1 MTYPITPGS
10 PGMSGNYIPEIWS
23 GKTLVKFYNST
34 VFAAIANTDYEGEIK
49 DRGDKVIIRTVPDI
63 VINEYVIDQELTYT
77 KPEAS
82 TVELLIDKGFYY
94 AFPVNDV
101 EKKQADIKYVEDW
114 TKDAGQQLGI
124 RTDKLILSDVYA
136 DADSDNVGLTAGKE
150 SHSYNMG
157 VTGTPRETTKV
168 NILDIIT
175 DISTV
180 LDEQDGIPDDNRWA
194 VFPSAFCGLIKK
206 SDLQD
211 ASFSGDARSSLKTN
225 GKYGEHISGL
235 MIHKSNNL
243 TKTTDGANTVFNC
256 IAGHISAITF
266 AAQLTKN
273 EVVDNPKD
281 FGQLQRGLEVF
292 GYNVNKGT
300 SLVHYYGYKG

>member
-1 MTYPITPGS
+1 MAYPITPGS
-10 PGMSGNYIPEIWS
+10 PSMSGNYIPEIWS

-34 VFAAIANTDYEGEIK
+34 VFASISNTDYEGEIK

-63 VINEYVIDQELTYT
+63 AINEYVIDQELTYT

-101 EKKQADIKYVEDW
+101 EKKQADINYVEDW

-124 RTDKLILSDVYA
+124 RTDKLILSDIYA
-136 DADSDNVGLTAGKE
+136 DADADNVGLTAGKE
-150 SHSYNMG
+150 SGSFNMG
-157 VTGTPRETTKV
+157 VTGTPREVTKV
-168 NILDIIT
+168 NILDVIV
-175 DISTV
+175 DMGTV
-180 LDEQDGIPDDNRWA
+180 LDEQDGIPDDNRS
-194 VFPSAFCGLIKK
+194 VVLPSAFVGLIKK

-211 ASFSGDARSSLKTN
+211 ASFSGDARSSLKGN
-225 GKYGEHISGL
+225 GKIGMISEF
-235 MIHKSNNL
+235 MVYKSNNL

-256 IAGHISAITF
+256 IACHKSALTF

-273 EVVDNPKD
+273 EVVDNQKD
-281 FGQLQRGLEVF
+281 FGKLQRGLEVF
-292 GYNVNKGT
+292 GYEVLKGT
-300 SLVHYYGYKG
+300 SLIHFYGYKG

>member
-1 MTYPITPGS
+1 MTYPIASGS
-10 PGMSGNYIPEIWS
+10 PGMSGTYIPEIWS
-23 GKTLVKFYNST
+23 GKTLVKFYNTT
-34 VFAAIANTDYEGEIK
+34 VFAAISNSDYEGEIK
-49 DRGDKVIIRTVPDI
+49 SMGDKVNIRLTPDI
-63 VINEYVIDQELTYT
+63 AVSEYIIDQGIQYT
-77 KPEAS
+77 KPE
-82 TVELLIDKGFYY
+82 TTKTTLNIDKGFYY
-94 AFPVNDV
+94 GFPINDV
-101 EKKQADIKYVEDW
+101 EKKQADIKYIDDW

-136 DADSDNVGLTAGKE
+136 DADADNVGLTAGKE
-150 SHSYNMG
+150 SGSYNMG
-157 VTGTPRETTKV
+157 VTGTPREVTKA
-168 NILDIIT
+168 NILDILT
-175 DISTV
+175 DVSTV

-194 VFPSAFCGLIKK
+194 VLPSSFCGLIKK

-266 AAQLTKN
+266 AAQLTEN
-273 EVVDNPKD
+273 EIIDNPDD

-292 GYNVNKGT
+292 GYEVLKPT
-300 SLVHYYGYKG
+300 SLVHLYGYKG

>member
-10 PGMSGNYIPEIWS
+10 PGMSGKYVPEIWS
-23 GKTLVKFYNST
+23 GKTLVKFYDST
-34 VFAAIANTDYEGEIK
+34 VFASISNTDYEGEIK
-49 DRGDKVIIRTVPDI
+49 DRSDKVIIRTVPDI
-63 VINEYVIDQELTYT
+63 SISEYVIDQELDYV
-77 KPEAS
+77 KPQTT

-101 EKKQADIKYVEDW
+101 EKKQANIKYVEDW

-124 RTDKLILSDVYA
+124 STDKLILSDVYA
-136 DADSDNVGLTAGKE
+136 DADADNVGLTAGKE
-150 SHSYNMG
+150 SSSFNMG

-168 NILDIIT
+168 NILDILT
-175 DISTV
+175 DASTV

-194 VFPSAFCGLIKK
+194 VLPSAFCGLIKK

-225 GKYGEHISGL
+225 GIFGEHISGL

-243 TKTTDGANTVFNC
+243 TKTTDGAHTVFNC
-256 IAGHISAITF
+256 IIGHISAITF

-273 EVVDNPKD
+273 EVLKNQKD
-281 FGQLQRGLEVF
+281 FGDLQRGLEIF

-300 SLVHYYGYKG
+300 SLIHYYGYKA